1 MFDIG
6 IPELVVILVVSLLIF
21 GPGKMIEIGR
31 DLGKGL
37 RDFRKATSDVT
48 KEFNEA
54 FKLDEP
60 EKPAPVVVPEPV
72 AAPVDSTQPDAPAFE
87 METALAEETGPVES
101 TPLESASVEAALTE
115 PAPTESAPVEPES
128 IELAPTE
135 SAPVEPESIEL
146 APTESAPMESEPV
159 EPESTE
165 PTPMESGPVDP
176 ASTEPA
182 PVEFGLHSDA
192 VEPPG
197 SGVVARETGA
207 S

>member
-72 AAPVDSTQPDAPAFE
+72 AAPVDSTQPEAPAFE

-115 PAPTESAPVEPES
+115 PAPTESAPMETESTEP
-128 IELAPTE
+128 APTE

-146 APTESAPMESEPV
+146 APTESAPVES
-159 EPESTE
+159 ESTE
-165 PTPMESGPVDP
+165 ATPMESGPVEP

-182 PVEFGLHSDA
+182 PVELALHSDA

>member
-101 TPLESASVEAALTE
+101 TPLESASVEAAL
-115 PAPTESAPVEPES
+115 VEPES

-146 APTESAPMESEPV
+146 APMESAPMESEPV

-165 PTPMESGPVDP
+165 STPMESGPVDP
-176 ASTEPA
+176 ASIEPA
-182 PVEFGLHSDA
+182 PVELALHSDA

>member
-72 AAPVDSTQPDAPAFE
+72 AASVDSTQPEAPASE
-87 METALAEETGPVES
+87 METALAEETAPVES

-115 PAPTESAPVEPES
+115 PAPVEPES